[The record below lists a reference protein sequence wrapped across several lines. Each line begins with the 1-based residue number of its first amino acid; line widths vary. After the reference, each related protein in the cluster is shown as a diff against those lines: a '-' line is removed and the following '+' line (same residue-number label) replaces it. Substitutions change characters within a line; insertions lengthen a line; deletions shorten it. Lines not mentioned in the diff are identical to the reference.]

1 MSRKMNNQEES
12 RRAPEET
19 QKQKLHSGRDSLI
32 VSTSPHLHQDESV
45 SKIMWMVVLGL
56 IPSGIAGVFIFGV
69 SALWV
74 ILLGIVSALITEVVL
89 QIITKRKVSILD
101 GSAFL
106 TGLLLAYN
114 LPPKVPLWLPA
125 VGSVFAIA
133 IGKQVFGGLGQNI
146 FNPALVGRVFLMASW
161 PKYMITF
168 NSPLPAGVGLNY
180 DTITSATPLALVKE
194 GKVLENMSYLD
205 LFLGKR
211 AGCIGEVC
219 ILVLLLGAIF
229 LFIRGYISWHTP
241 LSFIFTTAIFTYIF
255 GSKVLLTPLEIS
267 TAQSG
272 IARFLTGLSGDW
284 LFHILSG
291 GLMLGAFFMA
301 TDYVTSP
308 LTRKGQLIFGMGC
321 GLLTATIRL
330 WGGYPE
336 GVSYAILMMNA
347 ATPIIDR
354 YTKNRIYGTK

>member
-1 MSRKMNNQEES
+1 MGN
-12 RRAPEET
+12 
-19 QKQKLHSGRDSLI
+19 SLI
-32 VSTSPHLHQDESV
+32 VSISPHLHKKDESV
-45 SKIMWMVVLGL
+45 SKIMWMVVFSL
-56 IPSGIAGVFIFGV
+56 IPAGIAGVFIFGIN
-69 SALWV
+69 ALWV
-74 ILLGIVSALITEVVL
+74 IVSAILSALITEAILAVL
-89 QIITKRKVSILD
+89 TKRKVTILD

-114 LPPKVPLWLPA
+114 LPPKVPLWLPL

-133 IGKQVFGGLGQNI
+133 IGKRVFGGLGQNI

-161 PKYMITF
+161 PTYMVTF
-168 NSPLPAGVGLNY
+168 TSPLPAGAGLNY
-180 DTITSATPLALVKE
+180 DAVTSATGLALLKE
-194 GKVLENMSYLD
+194 GKLLENISYLD

-219 ILVLLLGAIF
+219 ILVLLLGAAFIF
-229 LFIRGYISWHTP
+229 ARGYISWHIP
-241 LSFIFTTAIFTYIF
+241 LSFIFTCGIFTYVF
-255 GSKVLLTPLEIS
+255 GLK
-267 TAQSG
+267 G
-272 IARFLTGLSGDW
+272 GLFGGNW

-291 GLMLGAFFMA
+291 GLILGALFMA

-308 LTRKGQLIFGMGC
+308 LTRKGQVVFGIGC
-321 GLLTATIRL
+321 GLLTAIIRL

-354 YTKNRIYGTK
+354 YTKNRIYGAK